1 MKIEI
6 DGRARRLGDD
16 INTDYIISSSRK
28 KETLDP
34 DILRRY
40 LLESVNPGFAA
51 SVVPGDV
58 LVAGRNFGCGSAM
71 EVAVTVVVA
80 AGIRAVL
87 ALSFARTY
95 YRNAINNGLIPVECD
110 TGGIHEGD
118 RLTIPLEETGARV
131 ANQTQKTIITG
142 LPLPAVM
149 LAILGEG
156 GLVAYF
162 RKHRDFPASTTGP
175 K

>member
-1 MKIEI
+1 MKIEME
-6 DGRARRLGDD
+6 GRARMLGDD

-28 KETLDP
+28 KDTLDP
-34 DILRRY
+34 DALKRY
-40 LLESVNPGFAA
+40 LLESVDPDFAA
-51 SVVPGDV
+51 SVAPGDV
-58 LVAGRNFGCGSAM
+58 LVAGKNFGCGSAM
-71 EVAVTVVVA
+71 EVAVTVVMA

-87 ALSFARTY
+87 APSFARTY
-95 YRNAINNGLIPVECD
+95 YRNAINNGLIPIECE

-118 RLTIPLEETGARV
+118 QLKIVLEEAGARIM
-131 ANQTQKTIITG
+131 NQTGKTIITG
-142 LPLPAVM
+142 LSMPAVM

-162 RKHRDFPASTTGP
+162 RKHRDFRGWTTRP